1 MDYLLL
7 TLLNHIILI
16 SQDLNENGTEESFNP
31 IIPIGF
37 IPRFHI

>member
-16 SQDLNENGTEESFNP
+16 RQDLNENGTEESFNP
-31 IIPIGF
+31 IISIGF